1 MTKTARRRAK
11 WPLWKKIILTISIIL
26 GLAVMVP
33 ALVVV
38 GIVIGD
44 RIVLLRYSADSARW
58 IKPYFLENR
67 EWFEEQVNAIS
78 GADFGWLYFDMRRFH
93 SVTEWGSDVVVFIT
107 GPAAPGPHRWLHA
120 GVAYSR
126 SGHSLAGSDI
136 HRIQAITDDGWYFWV
151 GCPSRVRLPE

>member
-1 MTKTARRRAK
+1 MTKPAKRGAK
-11 WPLWKKIILTISIIL
+11 WPLWKKIILSISIIP

-33 ALVVV
+33 ALAVAVV
-38 GIVIGD
+38 VIGD

-78 GADFGWLYFDMRRFH
+78 GADLGWLSFDMRKFH
-93 SVTEWGSDVVVFIT
+93 SVTGWESDVVVFIT

-120 GVAYSR
+120 GLAYSR
-126 SGHSLAGSDI
+126 SGYPLAGSGI
-136 HRIQAITDDGWYFWV
+136 RAITDDGWYFWV
-151 GCPSRVRLPE
+151 GCPSCVRLPE